1 MYRLIN
7 HLFNINLVLL
17 FVYLII
23 VIVLYIFKN
32 KINNKVSRIILLC
45 PLFMAIVH
53 YIYYYEIHYM
63 KLHNDPFNLIKSGTK
78 TIELRLND
86 LKRQKIK
93 VDDLIEF
100 TNRITDEK
108 MVVRVVDL
116 IKFNNFSDLYK
127 NISKVSMGYREDE
140 DANPSDMELYYSLE
154 EQEKYGVLAI
164 KIEMIDK

>member
-1 MYRLIN
+1 M
-7 HLFNINLVLL
+7 
-17 FVYLII
+17 
-23 VIVLYIFKN
+23 
-32 KINNKVSRIILLC
+32 
-45 PLFMAIVH
+45 
-53 YIYYYEIHYM
+53 HYM

-127 NISKVSMGYREDE
+127 NISKDSMGYREDE

>member
-1 MYRLIN
+1 M
-7 HLFNINLVLL
+7 
-17 FVYLII
+17 
-23 VIVLYIFKN
+23 
-32 KINNKVSRIILLC
+32 
-45 PLFMAIVH
+45 
-53 YIYYYEIHYM
+53 HYM

-93 VDDLIEF
+93 VGDLIEF

-116 IKFNNFSDLYK
+116 IKFNSFSDLYK
-127 NISKVSMGYREDE
+127 NFSKVSMGYREDE
-140 DANPSDMELYYSLE
+140 DANPSDMELYYSFE

-164 KIEMIDK
+164 KIEKIDK

>member
-1 MYRLIN
+1 M
-7 HLFNINLVLL
+7 
-17 FVYLII
+17 
-23 VIVLYIFKN
+23 
-32 KINNKVSRIILLC
+32 
-45 PLFMAIVH
+45 
-53 YIYYYEIHYM
+53 HYM

-93 VDDLIEF
+93 VGDLIEF

-116 IKFNNFSDLYK
+116 IKFNSFSDLYK
-127 NISKVSMGYREDE
+127 NFSKVSMGYGEDE

-164 KIEMIDK
+164 KIEKIDK

>member
-1 MYRLIN
+1 
-7 HLFNINLVLL
+7 
-17 FVYLII
+17 
-23 VIVLYIFKN
+23 
-32 KINNKVSRIILLC
+32 
-45 PLFMAIVH
+45 
-53 YIYYYEIHYM
+53 M

-93 VDDLIEF
+93 VGDLIEF

-116 IKFNNFSDLYK
+116 IKFNSFSDLYK
-127 NISKVSMGYREDE
+127 NFSKVSMGYGEDE

-164 KIEMIDK
+164 KIEKIDE

>member
-1 MYRLIN
+1 M
-7 HLFNINLVLL
+7 
-17 FVYLII
+17 
-23 VIVLYIFKN
+23 
-32 KINNKVSRIILLC
+32 
-45 PLFMAIVH
+45 
-53 YIYYYEIHYM
+53 HYM

-93 VDDLIEF
+93 VGDLIEF
-100 TNRITDEK
+100 TNRVTDEK

-116 IKFNNFSDLYK
+116 IKFNSFSDLYK
-127 NISKVSMGYREDE
+127 NFSKVSMGYREDE

-164 KIEMIDK
+164 KIEKIDK

>member
-1 MYRLIN
+1 M
-7 HLFNINLVLL
+7 
-17 FVYLII
+17 
-23 VIVLYIFKN
+23 
-32 KINNKVSRIILLC
+32 
-45 PLFMAIVH
+45 
-53 YIYYYEIHYM
+53 HYM

-93 VDDLIEF
+93 VGDLIEF

-116 IKFNNFSDLYK
+116 IKFNSFSDLYK
-127 NISKVSMGYREDE
+127 NFSKVSMGYREDE

-164 KIEMIDK
+164 KIEKIDE

>member
-1 MYRLIN
+1 M
-7 HLFNINLVLL
+7 
-17 FVYLII
+17 
-23 VIVLYIFKN
+23 
-32 KINNKVSRIILLC
+32 
-45 PLFMAIVH
+45 
-53 YIYYYEIHYM
+53 HYM
-63 KLHNDPFNLIKSGTK
+63 KLHNNPFNLIKSGTK

-127 NISKVSMGYREDE
+127 NFSKVSMGYREDE

-164 KIEMIDK
+164 KIEKIDK

>member
-1 MYRLIN
+1 M
-7 HLFNINLVLL
+7 
-17 FVYLII
+17 
-23 VIVLYIFKN
+23 
-32 KINNKVSRIILLC
+32 
-45 PLFMAIVH
+45 
-53 YIYYYEIHYM
+53 HYM

-93 VDDLIEF
+93 VGDLIEF

-116 IKFNNFSDLYK
+116 IKFDSFSDLYK
-127 NISKVSMGYREDE
+127 NFSKVSMGYREDE

-164 KIEMIDK
+164 KIEKIDK

>member
-1 MYRLIN
+1 M
-7 HLFNINLVLL
+7 
-17 FVYLII
+17 
-23 VIVLYIFKN
+23 
-32 KINNKVSRIILLC
+32 
-45 PLFMAIVH
+45 
-53 YIYYYEIHYM
+53 HYM
-63 KLHNDPFNLIKSGTK
+63 KLHNDLFNLIKSGTK

-93 VDDLIEF
+93 VGDLIEF

-116 IKFNNFSDLYK
+116 IKFNSFSDLYK
-127 NISKVSMGYREDE
+127 NFSKVSMGYGEDE

-164 KIEMIDK
+164 KIEKIDE

>member
-1 MYRLIN
+1 
-7 HLFNINLVLL
+7 
-17 FVYLII
+17 
-23 VIVLYIFKN
+23 
-32 KINNKVSRIILLC
+32 
-45 PLFMAIVH
+45 
-53 YIYYYEIHYM
+53 M

-93 VDDLIEF
+93 VGDLIEF

-116 IKFNNFSDLYK
+116 IKFNSFSDLYK
-127 NISKVSMGYREDE
+127 NFSKVSMGYREDE

-164 KIEMIDK
+164 KIEKIDK

>member
-1 MYRLIN
+1 M
-7 HLFNINLVLL
+7 
-17 FVYLII
+17 
-23 VIVLYIFKN
+23 
-32 KINNKVSRIILLC
+32 
-45 PLFMAIVH
+45 
-53 YIYYYEIHYM
+53 HYM

-93 VDDLIEF
+93 VGDLIEF
-100 TNRITDEK
+100 TNRVTDEK

-116 IKFNNFSDLYK
+116 IKFNSFSDLYK
-127 NISKVSMGYREDE
+127 NFSKISMGYREDE

-164 KIEMIDK
+164 KIEKIDK

>member
-1 MYRLIN
+1 M
-7 HLFNINLVLL
+7 
-17 FVYLII
+17 
-23 VIVLYIFKN
+23 
-32 KINNKVSRIILLC
+32 
-45 PLFMAIVH
+45 
-53 YIYYYEIHYM
+53 HYM

-93 VDDLIEF
+93 VGDLIEF

-116 IKFNNFSDLYK
+116 IKFNSFSDLYK
-127 NISKVSMGYREDE
+127 NFSKVSMGYREDE
-140 DANPSDMELYYSLE
+140 EANPSDMELYYSLE

-164 KIEMIDK
+164 KIEKIDK

>member
-1 MYRLIN
+1 M
-7 HLFNINLVLL
+7 
-17 FVYLII
+17 
-23 VIVLYIFKN
+23 
-32 KINNKVSRIILLC
+32 
-45 PLFMAIVH
+45 
-53 YIYYYEIHYM
+53 HYM

-93 VDDLIEF
+93 VGDLIEF

-116 IKFNNFSDLYK
+116 IKFNSFSDLYK
-127 NISKVSMGYREDE
+127 NFSKVSMGYREDE

-164 KIEMIDK
+164 KIEKIDK

>member
-1 MYRLIN
+1 M
-7 HLFNINLVLL
+7 
-17 FVYLII
+17 
-23 VIVLYIFKN
+23 
-32 KINNKVSRIILLC
+32 
-45 PLFMAIVH
+45 
-53 YIYYYEIHYM
+53 HYM

-93 VDDLIEF
+93 VGDLIEF

-116 IKFNNFSDLYK
+116 IKFNSFSDLYK
-127 NISKVSMGYREDE
+127 NFSKVSMGYREDE
-140 DANPSDMELYYSLE
+140 DANPSDMERYYSLE

-164 KIEMIDK
+164 KIEKIDK

>member
-1 MYRLIN
+1 M
-7 HLFNINLVLL
+7 
-17 FVYLII
+17 
-23 VIVLYIFKN
+23 
-32 KINNKVSRIILLC
+32 
-45 PLFMAIVH
+45 
-53 YIYYYEIHYM
+53 HYM

-93 VDDLIEF
+93 VGDLIEF

-116 IKFNNFSDLYK
+116 IKFNSFSDLYK
-127 NISKVSMGYREDE
+127 NFSKVSMGYREDE
-140 DANPSDMELYYSLE
+140 EANPSDMELYYSLE

-164 KIEMIDK
+164 KIEKIDE

>member
-1 MYRLIN
+1 M
-7 HLFNINLVLL
+7 
-17 FVYLII
+17 
-23 VIVLYIFKN
+23 
-32 KINNKVSRIILLC
+32 
-45 PLFMAIVH
+45 
-53 YIYYYEIHYM
+53 HYM

-116 IKFNNFSDLYK
+116 IKFNSFSDLYK
-127 NISKVSMGYREDE
+127 NFSKVSMGYGEDE

-164 KIEMIDK
+164 KIEKIDK

>member
-1 MYRLIN
+1 M
-7 HLFNINLVLL
+7 
-17 FVYLII
+17 
-23 VIVLYIFKN
+23 
-32 KINNKVSRIILLC
+32 
-45 PLFMAIVH
+45 
-53 YIYYYEIHYM
+53 HYM

-93 VDDLIEF
+93 VGDLIEF

-116 IKFNNFSDLYK
+116 IKFNSFSDLYK
-127 NISKVSMGYREDE
+127 NFSKVSMGYGEDE

-164 KIEMIDK
+164 KIEKIDE

>member
-1 MYRLIN
+1 M
-7 HLFNINLVLL
+7 
-17 FVYLII
+17 
-23 VIVLYIFKN
+23 
-32 KINNKVSRIILLC
+32 
-45 PLFMAIVH
+45 
-53 YIYYYEIHYM
+53 HYM

-93 VDDLIEF
+93 VGDLIEF

-116 IKFNNFSDLYK
+116 IKFNSFSDLYK
-127 NISKVSMGYREDE
+127 NFSKVSMGYREDE
-140 DANPSDMELYYSLE
+140 DANPRDMELYYSLE

-164 KIEMIDK
+164 KIEKIDK